1 MQPIGAFV
9 RVQFEGEIQ
18 EFDRY
23 ISFLEYQDSAFCDAA
38 GIPDDQ
44 IFFYLGDEGELKER
58 MAKSPEGFTVIGY
71 QLAFREV

>member
-9 RVQFEGEIQ
+9 QIQFDGESQ
-18 EFDRY
+18 KHDRY
-23 ISFLEYQDSAFCDAA
+23 ISFLSYQDGAYCDAA

-44 IFFYLGDEGELKER
+44 IFFYLGNEEELKLR
-58 MAKSPEGFTVIGY
+58 MQSSPEEFTVIGY

>member
-9 RVQFEGEIQ
+9 RIQFDGETQ
-18 EFDRY
+18 EFNKY
-23 ISFLEYQDSAFCDAA
+23 ISFLEYQDNAFCDAA

-44 IFFYLGDEGELKER
+44 IFFYFGDENALKTR